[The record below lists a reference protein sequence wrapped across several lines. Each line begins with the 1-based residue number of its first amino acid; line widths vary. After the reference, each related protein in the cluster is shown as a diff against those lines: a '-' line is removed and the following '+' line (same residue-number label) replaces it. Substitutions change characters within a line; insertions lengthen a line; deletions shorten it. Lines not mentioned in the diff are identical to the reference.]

1 MKISKKI
8 ISILTLSILVI
19 SLSSNISNALIT
31 NNLTGSGRWE
41 TAIKISQDGWSKA
54 DSAILVN
61 DNSIADALSSTP
73 FAKLKNAPILLTQSN
88 KLDDRTKAELK
99 RLGVKNVYLIGG
111 KNTLDSNIENQLKLE
126 KITFERI
133 SGNNRYETSLRL
145 AEKLDKEKDIS
156 KIVVVNGEKGLADAV
171 SVGAAAAQDN
181 MPIILSDSNEGTKT
195 ADKFIKEQNIKT
207 SYIIGGVY
215 SISSS
220 IEQNLP
226 NSKRISGNNRNETNA
241 KVIQEFYK
249 STDLKNIYVTKDGMK
264 KHSDLI
270 DSLSVGVLAAKNNSP
285 LMLVGKKLDVTQKDV
300 LNSKTFT
307 KITKVGGN
315 GNEDAY
321 NEFKDLQETTN
332 FNAENVSEFESA
344 IKKSDANDIIKFKTD
359 GSISSSFKIDTKKT
373 ITVEFIGSFTGKITV
388 NMPNGDIN
396 IDSKTNLSDEL
407 VIEDIKNNTLN
418 NEGSIDSI
426 SVYDGNGCRINN
438 KEDGDIWLLTIADN
452 AKNVNIVN
460 DGQINKVNNRVS
472 DTIIKNNGK
481 INTVSGSEEP
491 SISGKKPDN
500 NTVTDSDSAKG
511 ISVSASA
518 CSPVKLNRVSLTISP
533 KPQNSEHK
541 IYYRVVGSKP
551 SSMDVGDKINKSL
564 WTEVNSQNSFEVSA
578 VDGSYI
584 EAVEVKIS
592 NNRVTKWGRTKYSV
606 DDGYTTSNTSPA
618 TLRVIL

>member
-1 MKISKKI
+1 MKVSKKI

-19 SLSSNISNALIT
+19 SVSINTSNALIT
-31 NNLTGSGRWE
+31 NTLTGSGRWE

-88 KLDDRTKAELK
+88 KLDARTKSELK

-111 KNTLDSNIENQLKLE
+111 KNTLDSNIENQLKSE
-126 KITFERI
+126 RINFERI
-133 SGNNRYETSLRL
+133 SGDNRYETSLRL
-145 AEKLDKEKDIS
+145 AERLDEEKDIY

-181 MPIILSDSNEGTKT
+181 MPIILSDSNEGTKI

-215 SISSS
+215 SISNS

-226 NSKRISGNNRNETNA
+226 NSKRISGSNRNETNA

-249 STDLKNIYVTKDGMK
+249 STELKNLYVTKDGMK
-264 KHSDLI
+264 KQGDLI

-285 LMLVGKKLDVTQKDV
+285 LILVGKKLDAIQKDV
-300 LNSKTFT
+300 LNSKIFA

-321 NEFKDLQETTN
+321 NELKDLQETTN

-344 IKKSDANDIIKFKTD
+344 IKKSDANDIIKFKAD
-359 GSISSSFKIDTKKT
+359 GSISSSFKIDTKKA
-373 ITVEFIGSFTGKITV
+373 ITVELIGNFTDKITV

-396 IDSKTNLSDEL
+396 IDSKSNLSNEL
-407 VIEDIKNNTLN
+407 VIEDIKNDTLN

-438 KEDGDIWLLTIADN
+438 KEEGDIWLLTIADN

-460 DGQINKVNNRVS
+460 DGQINKVNNSVS

-500 NTVTDSDSAKG
+500 NTVTDSTSAKG

-518 CSPVKLNRVSLTISP
+518 CSPAKLNRVSLTIST
-533 KPQNSEHK
+533 KPQSSEHK
-541 IYYRVVGSKP
+541 IYYRVVSSKP
-551 SSMDVGDKINKSL
+551 SPMDVGDRINQSL
-564 WTEVNSQNSFEVSA
+564 WIEVDSQNSFEVSA

-592 NNRVTKWGRTKYSV
+592 NNKVTKWGRTKYSV
-606 DDGYTTSNTSPA
+606 DDGYTTSTTSPA
-618 TLRVIL
+618 TARVIL